1 MGKSMKKIQCV
12 VLGATGVV
20 GQHFL
25 RLLANH
31 PLFQVAAVCASEG
44 RVGQRLGD
52 IKSLIPEGI
61 PAEVA
66 DLTFVSMAVKT
77 LLAKKVQVAFSA
89 LPSDIAKEVEKELAG
104 AGIHVFSNAGAY
116 RMDET
121 VPILIPEVNHPHLAL
136 AREQMQHSKG
146 FIITNANCTTTGLT
160 LALLP
165 ILSLGIRKLVVAS
178 YQAISGAGYPGVS
191 ALDISGNVIP
201 YIDGEEPKVRKECAK
216 IFGRVEGAIIQPT
229 DWEIYAHCVRVPT
242 LVGHLL
248 SVHVEVE
255 TNSTLEQVQAY
266 YENYQPD
273 RPVQGLPTAPVKPVV
288 LTMDKTRP
296 QPSRDIMLGEP
307 ARTQGMTVSVGR
319 LEVEKNI
326 IRFITLSNNLVRGA
340 AGGSVLN
347 AELALREGL
356 L

>member
-1 MGKSMKKIQCV
+1 MKKIQCV

-44 RVGQRLGD
+44 RIGQRLGD
-52 IKSLIPEGI
+52 VNALIPEGI
-61 PAEVA
+61 PAESA
-66 DLTFVSMAVKT
+66 DLRFSAMDAKS
-77 LLAKKVQVAFSA
+77 LAGLKVQVAFSA
-89 LPSDIAKEVEKELAG
+89 LPTDVAKEVEKELAA

-116 RMDET
+116 RMDER

-136 AREQMQHSKG
+136 AREQLQHSKG

-165 ILSLGIRKLVVAS
+165 ILPFGIRKLVVAS
-178 YQAISGAGYPGVS
+178 YQAISGAGYPGVP

-201 YIDGEEPKVRKECAK
+201 YIDGEEAKVRKEVAK
-216 IFGRVEGAIIQPT
+216 IFGRIEETTIVPM
-229 DWEIYAHCVRVPT
+229 DWQVYAHCVRVPT

-255 TNSTLEQVQAY
+255 NEPTLDQVQACF
-266 YENYQPD
+266 ENFQPD
-273 RPVQGLPTAPVKPVV
+273 RPVQGLPTAPIKPVV
-288 LTMDKTRP
+288 LMHEKNRP
-296 QPSRDIMLGEP
+296 QPSRDVMLGDP
-307 ARTQGMTVSVGR
+307 VSALGMTVAGGR
-319 LEVEKNI
+319 LEVEKHV
-326 IRFITLSNNLVRGA
+326 IRMIALSNNLIRGA